1 MVSWIERDGL
11 RSLCGVAMGSR
22 RSDHARAPSS
32 GSSANIQS
40 AFTHARRSPC
50 VMGKVR
56 AVGITVYEAPRL
68 KVKRTVLDEPGDT
81 GAVME

>member
-1 MVSWIERDGL
+1 
-11 RSLCGVAMGSR
+11 
-22 RSDHARAPSS
+22 
-32 GSSANIQS
+32 
-40 AFTHARRSPC
+40 
-50 VMGKVR
+50 MGKVR